1 VSNMPF
7 DPDEPTSDYL
17 ARGEKALG
25 RDPVG
30 TYPRPALPPQ
40 GFFNRD
46 DARFLASMPAEA
58 NLALAHPPP

>member
-17 ARGEKALG
+17 ARGEKAPG

-30 TYPRPALPPQ
+30 TYPRPALLPQ
-40 GFFNRD
+40 AFFSSGMTRG
-46 DARFLASMPAEA
+46 S
-58 NLALAHPPP
+58 